1 MFDPRCPLSNKPFSH
16 LLCVHV
22 PLLVGVIHCEH
33 AKALRVIALEEKEAD
48 YSGSGI
54 LEGMRVQGVLEW

>member
-1 MFDPRCPLSNKPFSH
+1 MYPVF
-16 LLCVHV
+16 
-22 PLLVGVIHCEH
+22 GVCRYFFCEH

-54 LEGMRVQGVLEW
+54 

>member
-1 MFDPRCPLSNKPFSH
+1 LTTSTFFF
-16 LLCVHV
+16 
-22 PLLVGVIHCEH
+22 CEH

-48 YSGSGI
+48 YNGSGI